1 MSYRFLQYRSK
12 RFPAGRVGL
21 VNADGTQ
28 VTPINFPN
36 GRPVVDLKVLI
47 RDWDAVASSLLPSHA
62 VEAISSVEILA
73 PVTGRDIICVGK
85 NYLEHAREFQQSG
98 WDGSSKDDIPK
109 HPVVFTKRAT
119 SIIGTNQPIHPHPNV
134 TTKLDY
140 EGELAIIVGK
150 GGRNI
155 KKQDAWEHVWG
166 ACVLNDVTAR
176 DRQRDHIQFFLG
188 KSLDTF
194 CPMGPYAVHSSN
206 LDWQNMTIETR
217 VNGQLRQRANASDL
231 IFDIPTLI
239 ETCSAGITLQPGDV
253 IATGTPVGTGMGQ
266 SPQVFLQPG
275 DVVEVEITGL
285 GKLSN
290 VVARPNTEPVVQ
302 LPLEQ
307 ETGELSYLADSNLL
321 RLKSGL
327 NLHVEVLNPD
337 AQQTIIFIHGLGGSS
352 TNFAA
357 VIQAAG
363 LAETYRVVSFDFEGH
378 GLSPLS
384 GNGSTS
390 VEGYVA
396 SVAEVLDSV
405 GADKATVV
413 GHSLGGLIA
422 TTFAAKHASRVDKL
436 ILLGPVKKMAPGGV
450 DALTKRAETVR
461 SGGMSAIVDA
471 VSTAGCSTKTN
482 SSRPLSKAAVRAS
495 LLASQPE
502 GYAQACLALAHAD
515 DPDYSAITA
524 PTLIVAGSED
534 KTSPQ
539 ATIDFLSGAITG
551 AKVAKI
557 EDVGHWHQVEDVD
570 AVAREIRTFVKTA
583 KVNGVNGVNGVHT
596 NGVNGHSA
604 L

>member
-1 MSYRFLQYRSK
+1 M
-12 RFPAGRVGL
+12 
-21 VNADGTQ
+21 
-28 VTPINFPN
+28 
-36 GRPVVDLKVLI
+36 
-47 RDWDAVASSLLPSHA
+47 SHA
-62 VEAISSVEILA
+62 
-73 PVTGRDIICVGK
+73 PD
-85 NYLEHAREFQQSG
+85 
-98 WDGSSKDDIPK
+98 
-109 HPVVFTKRAT
+109 
-119 SIIGTNQPIHPHPNV
+119 
-134 TTKLDY
+134 
-140 EGELAIIVGK
+140 
-150 GGRNI
+150 
-155 KKQDAWEHVWG
+155 
-166 ACVLNDVTAR
+166 
-176 DRQRDHIQFFLG
+176 
-188 KSLDTF
+188 
-194 CPMGPYAVHSSN
+194 
-206 LDWQNMTIETR
+206 QN
-217 VNGQLRQRANASDL
+217 LRQ
-231 IFDIPTLI
+231 
-239 ETCSAGITLQPGDV
+239 
-253 IATGTPVGTGMGQ
+253 
-266 SPQVFLQPG
+266 
-275 DVVEVEITGL
+275 
-285 GKLSN
+285 
-290 VVARPNTEPVVQ
+290 
-302 LPLEQ
+302 
-307 ETGELSYLADSNLL
+307 
-321 RLKSGL
+321 LKSGL

-363 LAETYRVVSFDFEGH
+363 LADTYRVVSFDFEGH
-378 GLSPLS
+378 GLSPLR

-396 SVAEVLDSV
+396 SVAEVFDCV

-422 TTFAAKHASRVDKL
+422 TTLAAKHASRVDKL

-471 VSTAGCSTKTN
+471 VSTAGCSAKTN

-539 ATIDFLSGAITG
+539 STIDFLSGAIPG
-551 AKVAKI
+551 AKVTKI
-557 EDVGHWHQVEDVD
+557 EDIGHWHQVEDVD

-583 KVNGVNGVNGVHT
+583 KVNGVNGVNGVHSNGV
-596 NGVNGHSA
+596 NGVNGHAA